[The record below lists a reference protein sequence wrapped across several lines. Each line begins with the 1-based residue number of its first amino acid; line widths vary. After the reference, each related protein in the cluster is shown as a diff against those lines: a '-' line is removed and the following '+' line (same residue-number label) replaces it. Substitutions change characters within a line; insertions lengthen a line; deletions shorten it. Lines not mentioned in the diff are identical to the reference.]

1 MFCPKCGK
9 PNPDDAQFCG
19 DCGNPLPTTEPA
31 PTAARPGRSAGPT
44 AAATAVSRELKI
56 GIIIATLIVPLVGI
70 IMGAVYMADAN
81 PEKKAVGKTWL
92 LVGIGIVIVYC
103 ALAGLGG
110 GLGY

>member
-19 DCGNPLPTTEPA
+19 DCGMPLPTAETA
-31 PTAARPGRSAGPT
+31 PSAARPGRSPGPAAG
-44 AAATAVSRELKI
+44 ATAVSRELKI
-56 GIIIATLIVPLVGI
+56 GIIIATLLVPLVGI

-81 PEKKAVGKTWL
+81 PDKKSVGRTWL
-92 LVGIGIVIVYC
+92 LVGIGVVILYC
-103 ALAGLGG
+103 VFAAMAG